1 MPVKDC
7 QTEKLIL
14 DTAMKIFFTEGR
26 INATTQEIA
35 DAAGVTRT
43 LINYYFRSKKSL
55 LEKAVRTTRKE
66 FKKDADTILV
76 SELPFREKTEQF
88 IENFLMKQYKYP
100 YLESFLTAEMIK
112 QRLKKGIASGFR
124 KKQPDPIKLY
134 LKEIEQE
141 MRKGTILE
149 TNPAHFMMNMFSLMV
164 YPVIMKSLQMSLYNL
179 NEEEYNE
186 ILNERKQIILNV
198 LLP

>member
-14 DTAMKIFFTEGR
+14 DTA
-26 INATTQEIA
+26 
-35 DAAGVTRT
+35 TRT

-76 SELPFREKTEQF
+76 SELPFREKTGQF
-88 IENFLMKQYKYP
+88 IEDFLKKQYAYP
-100 YLESFLTAEMIK
+100 YLESFITAELIK
-112 QRLKKGIASGFR
+112 QRLKKSGASGFR
-124 KKQPDPIKLY
+124 EKQPVPVKQY
-134 LKEIEQE
+134 LKEIENE
-141 MRKGTILE
+141 MRKGAIPE
-149 TNPAHFMMNMFSLMV
+149 TNPAHFMINMFSLMV
-164 YPVIMKSLQMSLYNL
+164 YPVIMKPLQMSLYNL

-186 ILNERKQIILNV
+186 ILNERKQVILNI
-198 LLP
+198 LLPSVAK